1 MELKDFVQQFAF
13 QFEDTAA
20 ECFESA
26 TCFRNLEE
34 WSSLMAL
41 TVMGMIDEEY
51 GVSLSGA
58 EMQSVN
64 TIEEMFNLVQLK
76 R

>member
-1 MELKDFVQQFAF
+1 M
-13 QFEDTAA
+13 QFEDTAV
-20 ECFESA
+20 ECFEPS
-26 TCFRNLEE
+26 TRFRDLEE

-41 TVMGMIDEEY
+41 TIMGMIDEEY

-64 TIEEMFNLVQLK
+64 TIEEMFNLVGLK
-76 R
+76 KQKNDN